1 MAAALLAQLA
11 ALEADLPLA
20 ARLEAARPPP
30 VTISP
35 KDDDERPLMREPPPQ
50 RPSLMREPTQDDDE
64 RPLMREPPPQR
75 PSLMREPTPH
85 HVKQTPTASFVANG
99 SRHPP
104 LAAAAI
110 DTADDGMAPQVHE
123 LTAATKAE
131 ATRSPR
137 ARPHARQE
145 SPPAGRQ
152 AHAVDNELPEA
163 PASDA
168 GLPSAAA
175 GSTTRNSA
183 AVERARAHASVAA
196 SSAAVLVQQ
205 LQAQLAETRAELR
218 DLKVAQK
225 LAETQSQLRD
235 LKAAER
241 SSIVEQLQAQLAQ
254 LREGAAARD
263 AAAADAAA
271 TAADTASAMATAAAT
286 ATAAAAKAAKAAAAA
301 EELEV
306 GLSTTRAEIDAL
318 KVMLAHSRCQIDAAH
333 ELVEQLRCEREAGM
347 LGEALSDETRC
358 RLQLAF
364 ERSAPI
370 VKNVSALRT
379 AKQLQDAVLDACVA
393 PFGLTIGE
401 EEFAHAAAASGTGTV
416 SFDAYCDFVRQHM
429 ARQSAVERC
438 FGFATERIGGWTALR
453 NCLEGWHGAVASA
466 TERCRP
472 RQTGASGDHRDGEG
486 GGGGSGGSGG
496 SASIPRSAAEEFAF
510 MSDAYEY
517 VNGSAGERVLH
528 ASRHGQPPFI
538 SLDARF
544 YKDATSLKSLLPCGP
559 PSLRRCT
566 SLKIVGRVTIGN
578 EVAFEG
584 DVAVINRGAGV
595 RELPS
600 GVYMDEEL
608 EL

>member
-30 VTISP
+30 VTIFP

-50 RPSLMREPTQDDDE
+50 RP
-64 RPLMREPPPQR
+64 
-75 PSLMREPTPH
+75 LMREPTPH
-85 HVKQTPTASFVANG
+85 HVKQTPTASFVAYG

-104 LAAAAI
+104 LAAAAM
-110 DTADDGMAPQVHE
+110 DTADGMAQHVQ
-123 LTAATKAE
+123 E
-131 ATRSPR
+131 ASRSPR
-137 ARPHARQE
+137 ARPRQE
-145 SPPAGRQ
+145 SPSPGRQ
-152 AHAVDNELPEA
+152 APAVDDEPPEV

-205 LQAQLAETRAELR
+205 LQEQLAETRAELR

-241 SSIVEQLQAQLAQ
+241 SSAVEQLQAQVAQ
-254 LREGAAARD
+254 LRAGAATRD
-263 AAAADAAA
+263 AAAAAAAATATDAAGAITTAAA
-271 TAADTASAMATAAAT
+271 TAATAAKA
-286 ATAAAAKAAKAAAAA
+286 AAKAAAAA

-306 GLSTTRAEIDAL
+306 GLYTTRAEVDAL
-318 KVMLAHSRCQIDAAH
+318 KVMLANSRCQIDAAH
-333 ELVEQLRCEREAGM
+333 ELVEQLRCEREAGEAGT

-379 AKQLQDAVLDACVA
+379 AKQLQDAVLDAGVA

-401 EEFAHAAAASGTGTV
+401 DAFAHVAAASGTGTV
-416 SFDAYCDFVRQHM
+416 SFDAYCDFVRRHM

-438 FGFATERIGGWTALR
+438 FSFATERIAGSTALR
-453 NCLEGWHGAVASA
+453 NCLESWHGAVASV

-472 RQTGASGDHRDGEG
+472 RQAGASRGHRDGEG
-486 GGGGSGGSGG
+486 GGDG
-496 SASIPRSAAEEFAF
+496 SAQRSAAEELAF
-510 MSDAYEY
+510 MSDAYED
-517 VNGSAGERVLH
+517 VSGSAGERVLH

-559 PSLRRCT
+559 PGLRRCT

-578 EVAFEG
+578 NVAFEG
-584 DVAVINRGAGV
+584 DVTVINRGAGV
-595 RELPS
+595 GELPS

>member
-35 KDDDERPLMREPPPQ
+35 K
-50 RPSLMREPTQDDDE
+50 DDDE

-183 AVERARAHASVAA
+183 VAERARAHASVAA

-235 LKAAER
+235 RKAAER

>member
-30 VTISP
+30 VTIFP

-50 RPSLMREPTQDDDE
+50 RP
-64 RPLMREPPPQR
+64 
-75 PSLMREPTPH
+75 LMREPTPH
-85 HVKQTPTASFVANG
+85 HVKQTPTASFVAYG

-104 LAAAAI
+104 LAAAAM
-110 DTADDGMAPQVHE
+110 DTADGMAQHVQ
-123 LTAATKAE
+123 E
-131 ATRSPR
+131 ASRSPR
-137 ARPHARQE
+137 ARPRQE
-145 SPPAGRQ
+145 SPSPGRQ
-152 AHAVDNELPEA
+152 APAVDDEPPEV

-205 LQAQLAETRAELR
+205 LQEQLAETRAELR

-254 LREGAAARD
+254 LREGAATRD
-263 AAAADAAA
+263 AALADAAA
-271 TAADTASAMATAAAT
+271 TAADAASAMAMATAT
-286 ATAAAAKAAKAAAAA
+286 ATAAKAKAAKAAAAA

-379 AKQLQDAVLDACVA
+379 AKQLQDAVLDAGVA

-401 EEFAHAAAASGTGTV
+401 DAFAHVAAASGTGTV
-416 SFDAYCDFVRQHM
+416 SFDAYCDFVRRHM

-438 FGFATERIGGWTALR
+438 FSFATERIAGSTALR
-453 NCLEGWHGAVASA
+453 NCLESWHGAVASV

-472 RQTGASGDHRDGEG
+472 RQAGASRGHRDGEG
-486 GGGGSGGSGG
+486 GGDG
-496 SASIPRSAAEEFAF
+496 SAQRSAAEELAF

-584 DVAVINRGAGV
+584 DVTVINRGAGV

>member
-20 ARLEAARPPP
+20 ARLEASRPPP

-35 KDDDERPLMREPPPQ
+35 K
-50 RPSLMREPTQDDDE
+50 DDDE

-110 DTADDGMAPQVHE
+110 DTADDGKAPQVQE
-123 LTAATKAE
+123 LTAATTAE
-131 ATRSPR
+131 ASRSPR
-137 ARPHARQE
+137 ARLVRQE
-145 SPPAGRQ
+145 SPSAGRQ
-152 AHAVDNELPEA
+152 AHAVTNELPEA

-241 SSIVEQLQAQLAQ
+241 SSAVEQLQAQLAQ
-254 LREGAAARD
+254 LREGAATRD
-263 AAAADAAA
+263 AALADAAA
-271 TAADTASAMATAAAT
+271 TAADAASAMAMATAT
-286 ATAAAAKAAKAAAAA
+286 ATAAKAKAAKAAAAA

-318 KVMLAHSRCQIDAAH
+318 KVMLAHSRCKIDAAH
-333 ELVEQLRCEREAGM
+333 ELVEQLRCLRCEREAGM

-453 NCLEGWHGAVASA
+453 NWLEGWHGAVASVA
-466 TERCRP
+466 ERCRP
-472 RQTGASGDHRDGEG
+472 RQTGASGGHRDGE
-486 GGGGSGGSGG
+486 GGGSGGSGG

>member
-30 VTISP
+30 VTIFP

-75 PSLMREPTPH
+75 PSLVREPTPH
-85 HVKQTPTASFVANG
+85 HVKQTPTASFVAYG

-104 LAAAAI
+104 LAAAAM
-110 DTADDGMAPQVHE
+110 DTADGMAQHVQ
-123 LTAATKAE
+123 E
-131 ATRSPR
+131 ASRSPR
-137 ARPHARQE
+137 ARPRQE
-145 SPPAGRQ
+145 SPSPGRQ
-152 AHAVDNELPEA
+152 APAVDDEPPEV

-196 SSAAVLVQQ
+196 SSATVLVQQ

-241 SSIVEQLQAQLAQ
+241 SSAVEQLQAQVAQ
-254 LREGAAARD
+254 LRAGAATRD
-263 AAAADAAA
+263 AAAAAAAATATDAAGAITTAAA
-271 TAADTASAMATAAAT
+271 TAATAAKA
-286 ATAAAAKAAKAAAAA
+286 AAKAAAAA

-306 GLSTTRAEIDAL
+306 GLYTTRAEVDAL
-318 KVMLAHSRCQIDAAH
+318 KVMLANSRCQIDAAH
-333 ELVEQLRCEREAGM
+333 ELVEQLRCEREAGT

-453 NCLEGWHGAVASA
+453 NCLEGWHGAVASV

-584 DVAVINRGAGV
+584 DVTVINRGAGV